1 MGEFQ
6 KVLMINNEI
15 EADILEDIL
24 KERGIPHLMVTYHD
38 IAYDGIFQI
47 GGWGH
52 VEGRPEH
59 HQEIREIY
67 QEIQDSFYNEE

>member
-1 MGEFQ
+1 MAKYE
-6 KVLMINNEI
+6 KVLVLNNQI
-15 EADILEDIL
+15 EADIMEDIL
-24 KERGIPHLMVTYHD
+24 KERGIPHLMITYHD

-52 VEGRPEH
+52 VEARDDD

-67 QEIQDSFYNEE
+67 QEIQDSFNNEV